1 MCRYS
6 RRYLRPTQPL
16 QLLLVNLANVQ
27 FLGVFRLGP
36 AQYNRA
42 ACYICIHSVESGR
55 HLQHHGSISRNGRSK
70 GYRIWIDVLPIR
82 VGIDGLAIS

>member
-6 RRYLRPTQPL
+6 RRYLRPTQLL

-42 ACYICIHSVESGR
+42 FGYICIHSVESER
-55 HLQHHGSISRNGRSK
+55 HLQHHGLISRNDRLK
-70 GYRIWIDVLPIR
+70 GHRFRIDVLPIR